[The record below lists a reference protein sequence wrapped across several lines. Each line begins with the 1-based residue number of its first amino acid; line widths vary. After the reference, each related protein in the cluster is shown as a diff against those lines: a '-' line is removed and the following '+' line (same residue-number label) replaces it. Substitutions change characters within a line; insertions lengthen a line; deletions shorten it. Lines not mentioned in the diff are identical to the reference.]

1 MTPILK
7 ALKTRLTKLGK
18 SLDELLRDSQQWTT
32 YTPARLDNDEET
44 VDHLTAKKRNQRL
57 QNIVEAKMS
66 LEGAVTKFHDAFN
79 SMEQEQQT
87 REEEAYG
94 SYTEAAWES
103 ITSAETTLARMKE
116 KEVEIANTL
125 ESFQRATT
133 RRIQLNGA
141 NDTQAVSSR
150 ESRQGSTISSIPAQ
164 AQTFLPRLQLP
175 RFSGKRQEWDSF
187 WATFKSSIDDQP
199 ISEMMKFNYLL
210 QSLVGEARQTAAQFE
225 VIEENYPIV
234 IDLLKKKYG
243 SNSLIIE
250 ELLAQLEQIRAD
262 GSNTRQQANLL
273 ERVTALL
280 MQLSTKGQDINHR
293 LILNMVLRKFNGDI
307 QAKALEKRENLEDI
321 NQWTWSTLRQHLS
334 VIIDSKERIERS
346 QEAMR
351 KSTQFVQD
359 RTSLNRSAAACIYCK
374 RSNHRSIECRT
385 VPLQERAAFLTR
397 KQLCHNC
404 GKPSHKAEGCRS
416 PGCFKCGRKHHS
428 SLCSY
433 NQQAQSRPNPTQ
445 ERMSQP
451 TNPPLPRSQAQ
462 SSGTQ
467 RQNRL
472 STQGTA
478 RQVSQNVITCDRERE
493 ERHSSPEKDS
503 QVYHVSGRKTQKTGA
518 LLLTGTTTVQ
528 GPRRAK
534 QVRILMDTG
543 SELSFIDST
552 LVDELELPI
561 KGKTTLRLKTFGTE
575 SAKESQHRI
584 VIVNLVDKQGE
595 RHTCELLDS
604 PMIATTRSCH
614 ELTQEDMAFIKQRGF
629 SLSSSPDDQSQA
641 QILLG
646 CDHLWEMMEGK
657 ECKLPS
663 GMHVIDTK
671 FGHMVSGRQ
680 TTQKPEGD
688 CNVQQL
694 HEEVD
699 TWDNYWRMESSG
711 IDEYTGPEKVEK
723 QINEEKVMKRFK
735 ETIVKKDDGYY
746 VRLPWKDQH
755 PRLPDNKSIAMAR
768 LKSLLKQYN
777 QQPQLL
783 QEFQKTCEEQLQKG
797 IIEEVTPEMKRMTPC
812 DAIIHYLAYQVVIT
826 PEKKTTPRRI
836 VFDASAHYSGEPSLN
851 EVLHQ
856 GPLILPNLSGM
867 LVRFRVGRIAMTAD
881 IEKAFLQVR
890 LHEIDRDATR
900 FLWIKDLSRPLVE
913 NNIVTYRFTRVT
925 FGLNASPFLL
935 AATINFHLE
944 TSTYDNKIATNIKD
958 NMYVDNLLLTAETRE
973 EALHQYREAK
983 KIFNELN
990 MNMREFASN
999 DPDVRAQFDEKDKGT
1014 STSVKVLGIN
1024 WNTTTDTLVA
1034 KCNMQPLELITKRTV
1049 LHTIASVYDPLGWI
1063 SPLMVRAKYFFQSLW
1078 TKSYKWDDTLSQEDQ
1093 ATWEKLFR
1101 AMKGFHKQI
1110 PRRVANKEEQHEL
1123 ITFSDANTYTM
1134 AACTYIKEDEKHWLV
1149 QAKTKLPSLKTV
1161 HTIPRLEINALTIAT
1176 RLTLSTY

>member
-1 MTPILK
+1 MTPVLK

-18 SLDELLRDSQQWTT
+18 SLDELLRDSQHWTA

-44 VDHLTAKKRNQRL
+44 VVHLTAKKRTFHQRL
-57 QNIVEAKMS
+57 QNIEEAKMS

-94 SYTEAAWES
+94 SYTEAAW
-103 ITSAETTLARMKE
+103 ITSAETTLAKMKE
-116 KEVEIANTL
+116 KEVEITNTM

-141 NDTQAVSSR
+141 NNTQAVSSR

-175 RFSGKRQEWDSF
+175 RFSGRRQEWDSF

-243 SNSLIIE
+243 SNSLIVE

-404 GKPSHKAEGCRS
+404 GKPNHKAEDCRS

-428 SLCSY
+428 SLCGY
-433 NQQAQSRPNPTQ
+433 NQETQNRSTPTQ
-445 ERMSQP
+445 ERTSQP
-451 TNPPLPRSQAQ
+451 RNPPLPRSQAQ
-462 SSGTQ
+462 SSSTQ
-467 RQNRL
+467 RQSRL
-472 STQGTA
+472 RAQGTA
-478 RQVSQNVITCDRERE
+478 RQVSQNVITSDREE
-493 ERHSSPEKDS
+493 GHGSPEEDS

-528 GPRRAK
+528 GPRSAK

-584 VIVNLVDKQGE
+584 VIVNLVDIQGE

-614 ELTQEDMAFIKQRGF
+614 ELTQEDVTFIKQRGF

-694 HEEVD
+694 HEEVAL
-699 TWDNYWRMESSG
+699 WDNYWRMESSG
-711 IDEYTGPEKVEK
+711 IDEYTSPEKCG
-723 QINEEKVMKRFK
+723 KRL
-735 ETIVKKDDGYY
+735 T
-746 VRLPWKDQH
+746 R
-755 PRLPDNKSIAMAR
+755 NKS
-768 LKSLLKQYN
+768 
-777 QQPQLL
+777 
-783 QEFQKTCEEQLQKG
+783 
-797 IIEEVTPEMKRMTPC
+797 
-812 DAIIHYLAYQVVIT
+812 
-826 PEKKTTPRRI
+826 
-836 VFDASAHYSGEPSLN
+836 
-851 EVLHQ
+851 
-856 GPLILPNLSGM
+856 
-867 LVRFRVGRIAMTAD
+867 
-881 IEKAFLQVR
+881 
-890 LHEIDRDATR
+890 
-900 FLWIKDLSRPLVE
+900 
-913 NNIVTYRFTRVT
+913 
-925 FGLNASPFLL
+925 
-935 AATINFHLE
+935 
-944 TSTYDNKIATNIKD
+944 
-958 NMYVDNLLLTAETRE
+958 
-973 EALHQYREAK
+973 
-983 KIFNELN
+983 
-990 MNMREFASN
+990 
-999 DPDVRAQFDEKDKGT
+999 
-1014 STSVKVLGIN
+1014 
-1024 WNTTTDTLVA
+1024 
-1034 KCNMQPLELITKRTV
+1034 
-1049 LHTIASVYDPLGWI
+1049 
-1063 SPLMVRAKYFFQSLW
+1063 
-1078 TKSYKWDDTLSQEDQ
+1078 
-1093 ATWEKLFR
+1093 
-1101 AMKGFHKQI
+1101 
-1110 PRRVANKEEQHEL
+1110 
-1123 ITFSDANTYTM
+1123 
-1134 AACTYIKEDEKHWLV
+1134 
-1149 QAKTKLPSLKTV
+1149 
-1161 HTIPRLEINALTIAT
+1161 
-1176 RLTLSTY
+1176 